1 MIRPKFAL
9 LFLLVVT
16 ILFLPACQSMAEHKR
31 QNALDTALKL
41 YGNTLRWHGP
51 ENQADFLKDPASMPT
66 YRDVR
71 LVSYDVVQ
79 QPAVVDDNLVSQVAR
94 IEYVHTGTQVI
105 RTIDDR
111 QLWESNEEGTIWL
124 RVNPPPP
131 LSL

>member
-1 MIRPKFAL
+1 MIRPKFAP
-9 LFLLVVT
+9 LFLLVCS
-16 ILFLPACQSMAEHKR
+16 ILFLPACESMAEHKR

-51 ENQADFLKDPASMPT
+51 ENQADFLKEPASMPT
-66 YRDVR
+66 YSNVR
-71 LVSYDVVQ
+71 IVNYDVVQ
-79 QPAVVDDNLVSQVAR
+79 QPAVVDENLVSQVAR

-105 RTIDDR
+105 RTVDDS

-131 LSL
+131 LSR

>member
-66 YRDVR
+66 YKDVR

-131 LSL
+131 LSR

>member
-131 LSL
+131 LSR

>member
-1 MIRPKFAL
+1 
-9 LFLLVVT
+9 
-16 ILFLPACQSMAEHKR
+16 
-31 QNALDTALKL
+31 
-41 YGNTLRWHGP
+41 
-51 ENQADFLKDPASMPT
+51 MPT

-131 LSL
+131 LSR

>member
-66 YRDVR
+66 YKDVR

-124 RVNPPPP
+124 RVNTPPS
-131 LSL
+131 LSR